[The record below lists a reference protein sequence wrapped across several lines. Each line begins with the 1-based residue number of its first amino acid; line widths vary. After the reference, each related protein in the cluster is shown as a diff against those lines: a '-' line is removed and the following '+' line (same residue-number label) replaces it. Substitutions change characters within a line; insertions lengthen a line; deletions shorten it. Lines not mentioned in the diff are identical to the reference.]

1 MNRYPQPPYYTQPAQ
16 NYRQQNSRTHYISGL
31 VAGAAFAYLL
41 SNKKVQNSISATGS
55 KAWSMVRGEVEE
67 LKERLED
74 AQAELAFYR
83 NQQQEQE

>member
-1 MNRYPQPPYYTQPAQ
+1 MNRYPQPPYYGQPQ
-16 NYRQQNSRTHYISGL
+16 QSYSQQNHRTHFVSGL

-41 SNKKVQNSISATGS
+41 SNKKVQHSISATGN

-74 AQAELAFYR
+74 AQAELEFYR
-83 NQQQEQE
+83 NQKQSEE